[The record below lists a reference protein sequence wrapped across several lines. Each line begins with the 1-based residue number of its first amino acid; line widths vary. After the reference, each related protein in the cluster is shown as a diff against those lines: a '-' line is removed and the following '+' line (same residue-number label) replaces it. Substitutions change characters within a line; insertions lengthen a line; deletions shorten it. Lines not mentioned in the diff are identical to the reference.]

1 MIKCVYVLVFICYM
15 WAVKAIASVVVKD
28 VENTL
33 SLYSLLSTGQRQ
45 VLVVHGGKV
54 FAHIPMRATVSAVV
68 SFSMGTGADEDV
80 VLAAGDDG

>member
-1 MIKCVYVLVFICYM
+1 MCICACVYLLYV
-15 WAVKAIASVVVKD
+15 AVKAIASVAVKD

-54 FAHIPMRATVSAVV
+54 FAHIPMRATVSAVA
-68 SFSMGTGADEDV
+68 SFSIGTGPDNEDV
-80 VLAAGDDG
+80 ILAAGDDG